1 MGLKSFETGVGR
13 EAIALECDSVIHR
26 KKALTAWF
34 DCGSP
39 SDNLRLA
46 SAAGWTKGP
55 DPKGVWLCRQCS
67 DRTTQ
72 KRPRCQTV
80 TGTEADA
87 RS

>member
-1 MGLKSFETGVGR
+1 MGLKSFEMSVGR
-13 EAIALECDSVIHR
+13 EAIELACDGLIHR
-26 KKALTAWF
+26 GKVLTAWF

-46 SAAGWTKGP
+46 SAAGWTKAP

-67 DRTTQ
+67 DRRARRRQ
-72 KRPRCQTV
+72 IV
-80 TGTEADA
+80 TGTEADS